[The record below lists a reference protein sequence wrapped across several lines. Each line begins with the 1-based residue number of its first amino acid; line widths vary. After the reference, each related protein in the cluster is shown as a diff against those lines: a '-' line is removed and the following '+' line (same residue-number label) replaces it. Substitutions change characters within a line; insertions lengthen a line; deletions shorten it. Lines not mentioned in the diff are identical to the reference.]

1 MSYLPNIRLNSGSVQ
16 RIVRYRELVMN
27 AMMGLK
33 MSIQKPIKQYYN
45 EPEAANL
52 LCITLLALYQIL
64 DRHVFS
70 PENPRPDHLKFTY
83 SELLLLSVWAQ
94 PERGHNIVEM
104 PHAK

>member
-1 MSYLPNIRLNSGSVQ
+1 
-16 RIVRYRELVMN
+16 MN

-52 LCITLLALYQIL
+52 LCITLPALYQIL
-64 DRHVFS
+64 DRHVFSS